1 MRIDFKFRRPLMA
14 LGGGAVAAP
23 VAASPAVGRRVF
35 SIPFLDRLPLRRQVH
50 ALMAMI
56 AGALLAAMLFNLVDA
71 RRASMLAEQ
80 TRIVGD
86 SLMHSQRLA
95 RTAPLVLSG
104 DAKAAGDFVDSR
116 VSLALA
122 VNLLQSGGVID
133 ERSVNPLPQSL
144 APALTAVSALWTLT
158 DAAATTI
165 QTQASALAV
174 TAAAAKK
181 VLADGPALADQ
192 IDQLMQLASAS
203 GASAADVAGIAR
215 LGLLNERLMRQVAQ
229 LAAPAA
235 AARTASAEA
244 LQALTPRLGAAVQ
257 ALASGSDS
265 QRLAPGRE
273 AELRKQI
280 GSLSQAYA
288 AIEAPIGKVNAGV
301 PTLRKASEA
310 AQKIGADSESLRTQ
324 LLALQSKLLSADDG
338 VSLADLATAVALL
351 VAALAGWGLYLLR
364 QQDVR
369 RQIVAADAQRTLAE
383 AMQRDARRTNDQNQS
398 AILRLMNE
406 LQEVADG
413 DLTVQATVSEDIT
426 GAIADSVN
434 YTVEELRS
442 LVARINITAEL
453 VADASARAAAISGG
467 LQRATEKQTREI
479 RNTGESVLRMASQ
492 ISDVSESASESAQV
506 ARQALGAAEQGRQA
520 VDKSISGMNGIRDH
534 IQETAKRIKRLGESS
549 QEIGEIV
556 ELISDLTEQ
565 TNVLALNAAIQAAS
579 AGEAGRGFTMV
590 AEEVQRLAE
599 RGAEATRQ
607 ISGLI
612 RTIQLDTQDAVAAM
626 ERSTQGVVLGTRL
639 SDDAG
644 NALGEIGRVSR
655 QLAELIEGIART
667 TQSQAVSAGTVAQSI
682 QRILLVTEQT
692 SDGTQQTAGSIIQLA
707 ELGREL
713 KSSVSRFRVS

>member
-1 MRIDFKFRRPLMA
+1 MRIDFKLRRPLLA
-14 LGGGAVAAP
+14 PGGATASAPAA
-23 VAASPAVGRRVF
+23 AVQ
-35 SIPFLDRLPLRRQVH
+35 SPLRRGFSMPFVNRLSMRNKMRALASLVAGSLLLAMVFNALGARQASMH
-50 ALMAMI
+50 AL
-56 AGALLAAMLFNLVDA
+56 
-71 RRASMLAEQ
+71 Q
-80 TRIVGD
+80 TRLVGE
-86 SLMHSQRLA
+86 SLVHSQRLA
-95 RTAPLVLSG
+95 RNAPLLLNG
-104 DAKAAGDFVDSR
+104 DAKALADFGDSR
-116 VSLALA
+116 VRLAL
-122 VNLLQSGGVID
+122 VVGLLQSGGEID
-133 ERSVNPLPQSL
+133 DRRVKPLPQAL
-144 APALTAVSALWTLT
+144 AQEITAVTGLWTLT
-158 DAAATTI
+158 DAAATTL
-165 QTQASALAV
+165 QAA
-174 TAAAAKK
+174 
-181 VLADGPALADQ
+181 GPALAASAMASKKVLTDTPALVDQ
-192 IDQLMQLASAS
+192 IDQLMQLATSS
-203 GASAADVAGIAR
+203 GASAADVASLSR
-215 LGLLNERLMRQVAQ
+215 LGALTERLMRQLIQLTAQ
-229 LAAPAA
+229 GGPAGAA
-235 AARTASAEA
+235 SIDE
-244 LQALTPRLGAAVQ
+244 LQSLVPRLGTAVQ
-257 ALASGSDS
+257 ALTSGTDS
-265 QRLAPGRE
+265 LRLAPGRD
-273 AELRKQI
+273 ADLRKQI

-288 AIEAPIGKVNAGV
+288 AIEAPIGKVTAGV
-301 PTLRKASEA
+301 PNLRKASEA
-310 AQKIGADSESLRTQ
+310 AQRIGADSEALRAE
-324 LLALQSKLLSADDG
+324 LLALQSKLVRADG
-338 VSLADLATAVALL
+338 GFSLADLATAAALL
-351 VAALAGWGLYLLR
+351 LAALAGSGLYFLR
-364 QQDVR
+364 QQDIR
-369 RQIVAADAQRTLAE
+369 RQIVEVDAQRAKAE

-406 LQEVADG
+406 LQDVADG

-453 VADASARAAAISGG
+453 VADASASAAAISGG
-467 LQRATEKQTREI
+467 LQKATEKQTREI
-479 RNTGESVLRMASQ
+479 RETGELVLRMASQ

-667 TQSQAVSAGTVAQSI
+667 TQSQAMSAGTVAQSI

-692 SDGTQQTAGSIIQLA
+692 SDGTQQTAGSIVQLA
-707 ELGREL
+707 ELAREL

>member
-1 MRIDFKFRRPLMA
+1 MRIDFKFRRPLLA
-14 LGGGAVAAP
+14 LGGGSASAPAAAVPAA
-23 VAASPAVGRRVF
+23 GRRGF
-35 SIPFLDRLPLRRQVH
+35 SIPFLDRLSLRQRMLV
-50 ALMAMI
+50 LMSMI
-56 AGALLAAMLFNLVDA
+56 AGSLLLAMGFNALDA
-71 RRASMLAEQ
+71 RRSSMLAVQ
-80 TRIVGD
+80 TRLVGE

-95 RTAPLVLSG
+95 RNAPLLLNG
-104 DAKAAGDFVDSR
+104 DAKALSDFGDSR
-116 VSLALA
+116 VRLAL
-122 VNLLQSGGVID
+122 VVGLLQSGGEID
-133 ERSVNPLPQSL
+133 DRRVKPLSQTL
-144 APALTAVSALWTLT
+144 AQEITAVTGLWTLT
-158 DAAATTI
+158 DAAATILQNEGAALAAT
-165 QTQASALAV
+165 ASASN
-174 TAAAAKK
+174 K
-181 VLADGPALADQ
+181 VLADAPALADQ
-192 IDQLMQLASAS
+192 IDQLMQLATSS
-203 GASAADVAGIAR
+203 GASAADVASLVR
-215 LGLLNERLMRQVAQ
+215 LSGLTERLMRLLTQLSAQ
-229 LAAPAA
+229 GGT
-235 AARTASAEA
+235 ARTASIEA
-244 LQALTPRLGAAVQ
+244 LQTLAPRLGSAVQ
-257 ALASGSDS
+257 ALSTGTES

-288 AIEAPIGKVNAGV
+288 AIEAPIGKVSTGV
-301 PTLRKASEA
+301 PTLRKAGEA
-310 AQKIGADSESLRTQ
+310 AQRIGADSEALRSE
-324 LLALQSKLLSADDG
+324 LLALQSKLLSADAG
-338 VSLADLATAVALL
+338 FSLADLATAAALL
-351 VAALAGWGLYLLR
+351 VAALAGSGLYFLR

-369 RQIVAADAQRTLAE
+369 RQIVEADAQRVKAE
-383 AMQRDARRTNDQNQS
+383 AMQRDARRANDQNQS

-406 LQEVADG
+406 LQDVADG

-453 VADASARAAAISGG
+453 VADASASAAAISGG
-467 LQRATEKQTREI
+467 LQKATEKQTREI
-479 RNTGESVLRMASQ
+479 RETGESVLRMASQ

-667 TQSQAVSAGTVAQSI
+667 TQNQAVSAGTVAQSI
-682 QRILLVTEQT
+682 QRILLVTKQT
-692 SDGTQQTAGSIIQLA
+692 SDGTQQTAGSIVQLA